1 MFKSLTTIAAIVL
14 VLGLTGCGDDAKST
28 TTGSATAGAA
38 AGKDTPEG
46 CLAAVKK
53 LFAEAG
59 DDKSPD
65 SLGDEPP
72 PECDG
77 LSADQQQE
85 AVSKAIQ
92 SALGDLDTE
101 IEKLDDATEKEVRD
115 ALKGTP
121 TP

>member
-1 MFKSLTTIAAIVL
+1 MTAIAPPNQDL
-14 VLGLTGCGDDAKST
+14 
-28 TTGSATAGAA
+28 
-38 AGKDTPEG
+38 
-46 CLAAVKK
+46 LAA
-53 LFAEAG
+53 
-59 DDKSPD
+59 
-65 SLGDEPP
+65 LGREIPADRIVVDPAVI
-72 PECDG
+72 DG